1 MVQGSIAGFG
11 DTVSENVISSGAAQT
26 RSFLQAQVY
35 QYNTSGF
42 GGLLPNI

>member
-26 RSFLQAQVY
+26 RSFLQAY

-42 GGLLPNI
+42 SGLLPNI